1 MKVYQ
6 KPSIIGEIDKNG
18 TFLIVAE
25 PALRGLPIVM
35 RGTTVIDS
43 NHMQIINARNKK

>member
-18 TFLIVAE
+18 TVLTAAGALAVAR
-25 PALRGLPIVM
+25 LM

-43 NHMQIINARNKK
+43 NHMQIINAHHKK

>member
-6 KPSIIGEIDKNG
+6 KPSIIGEINKNG
-18 TFLIVAE
+18 TFFSSVIAE
-25 PALRGLPIVM
+25 PRPLPRLM

-43 NHMQIINARNKK
+43 NHMQIINAHHKK

>member
-6 KPSIIGEIDKNG
+6 KPSVIGEIDKNG
-18 TFLIVAE
+18 PILIALE
-25 PALRGLPIVM
+25 PALRGLPRLM

-43 NHMQIINARNKK
+43 NHMQIINAHHKK

>member
-18 TFLIVAE
+18 TVVTAAA
-25 PALRGLPIVM
+25 PALRGLARLM

-43 NHMQIINARNKK
+43 NHMQIINAHHKK

>member
-18 TFLIVAE
+18 TILSSVVLE
-25 PALRGLPIVM
+25 PLPIIAL